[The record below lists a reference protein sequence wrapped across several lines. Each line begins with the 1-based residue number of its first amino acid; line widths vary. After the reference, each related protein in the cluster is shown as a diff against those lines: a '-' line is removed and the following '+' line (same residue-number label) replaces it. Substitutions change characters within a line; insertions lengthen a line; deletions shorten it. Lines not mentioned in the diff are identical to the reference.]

1 MKSYIVKLIQI
12 YMDIISLNEDLSNN
26 FDESIRQKQDE
37 LNQNQNNDVSNT
49 DNDSDD
55 ILNNDY
61 QNHLGMQS
69 ELDKIHKGQ
78 TFSKEELLQ
87 TNTPII
93 YAFITK
99 YAPNAI
105 KIGYTVQG
113 AEQRVKQWQ
122 KYYSDAKL
130 IDNLNYDDF
139 IKTSLN
145 GDQIYNIGAIAP
157 IMEENILLNIR
168 NTNKPYSEGTIIG
181 QVKEPNKK

>member
-1 MKSYIVKLIQI
+1 MKSYIVKLIQT
-12 YMDIISLNEDLSNN
+12 YMDIISLNEDMSNN

-37 LNQNQNNDVSNT
+37 LNQNNDQTNDESDT

-130 IDNLNYDDF
+130 I
-139 IKTSLN
+139 
-145 GDQIYNIGAIAP
+145 GW
-157 IMEENILLNIR
+157 
-168 NTNKPYSEGTIIG
+168 
-181 QVKEPNKK
+181 

>member
-1 MKSYIVKLIQI
+1 MKSYIVKLIQT
-12 YMDIISLNEDLSNN
+12 YMDIISLNEDMSNN

-37 LNQNQNNDVSNT
+37 LNQNSDSDQNQDNDET
-49 DNDSDD
+49 DTENDSDD
-55 ILNNDY
+55 ILTNDY

-105 KIGYTVQG
+105 KIGYT
-113 AEQRVKQWQ
+113 EQ
-122 KYYSDAKL
+122 
-130 IDNLNYDDF
+130 N
-139 IKTSLN
+139 
-145 GDQIYNIGAIAP
+145 
-157 IMEENILLNIR
+157 
-168 NTNKPYSEGTIIG
+168 
-181 QVKEPNKK
+181 